1 MKMEGAMKRNNPI
14 LKTALACL
22 MLPMA
27 GFAHAAATPT
37 TLDVDF
43 TATVIATT
51 CQFVIDTASSTNV
64 EENVKASKYTLTIP
78 NISLNKIL
86 SKDVAAQSNFTIKTD
101 ACSAGVAS
109 ITTKISTSGGYSG
122 QLIKNGLSD
131 STAAANI
138 GMGFKR
144 QSESGENFITPN
156 NSTTLTWSSDE
167 MTNGMPMTVALREVI
182 SGDSSTT
189 TGLFDST
196 ATFNFTYN

>member
-1 MKMEGAMKRNNPI
+1 MKRNIPI
-14 LKTALACL
+14 LKNALACL
-22 MLPMA
+22 ILPMT
-27 GFAHAAATPT
+27 GFANAAATPT

-43 TATVIATT
+43 TATIIATT
-51 CQFVIDTASSTNV
+51 CQFVIDTAASKDV
-64 EENVKASKYTLTIP
+64 KENVKASKYTLTIP
-78 NISLNKIL
+78 NVSLNKIL

-109 ITTKISTSGGYSG
+109 ITTKISSNAGYSG
-122 QLIKNGLSD
+122 QLVKNSLTD

-144 QSESGENFITPN
+144 QSESGDNFITPN

-167 MTNGMPMTVALREVI
+167 ITNGIPMTVVLRELI